1 MGLLSF
7 IVTLPLAPV
16 RGVISLAELIQRQ
29 VEEELHDP
37 ATARRA
43 LEELDDARAAGEI
56 SAEEEEQA
64 QQAILDR
71 MTATAQ
77 PTTRGEGVSRSWSRR
92 SHRHC
97 RRRTSPRLAL
107 RDITAADGQETA
119 RCDVGDADRRRVD
132 RGSGGCRGS
141 AHPVL
146 DGHAGPVRGGVGYGR
161 RVAVLPQNPP
171 LQPRRR

>member
-43 LEELDDARAAGEI
+43 LEELEEARAAGEV

-64 QQAILDR
+64 QQTILDR
-71 MTATAQ
+71 MTAADAA
-77 PTTRGEGVSRSWSRR
+77 TTE
-92 SHRHC
+92 
-97 RRRTSPRLAL
+97 
-107 RDITAADGQETA
+107 EKE
-119 RCDVGDADRRRVD
+119 
-132 RGSGGCRGS
+132 
-141 AHPVL
+141 
-146 DGHAGPVRGGVGYGR
+146 
-161 RVAVLPQNPP
+161 
-171 LQPRRR
+171 